1 MRRSFFSGGD
11 VSGRLRVALVVV
23 APVLG
28 GGLLGVLFP
37 KDDTILTFLAVGQGD
52 CIAFSHQGA
61 TIVIDA
67 GPESSARR
75 IGRLLR
81 AEGLTQVD
89 LILVSHPDS
98 DHIGG
103 LDALLTY
110 SPRAQIAALS
120 HFRGNAEL
128 KAELAQARKS
138 EEDVWWI
145 DGSAK
150 LRVGE
155 FRLQIEA
162 PPLEKGDGENPGSM
176 FVWIR
181 GERTAALFTGDAPD
195 QTEYQMLG
203 RERWETDVLKAGHHG
218 SRTSTSMAWLRETT
232 PKYVVFSC
240 GPENPYGH
248 PTPEAL
254 ERVRSIGAQV
264 FRTDRGA
271 SVRFVLR
278 GGRFVPAR

>member
-1 MRRSFFSGGD
+1 M
-11 VSGRLRVALVVV
+11 SGRLRVAIVGG
-23 APVLG
+23 ASILG
-28 GGLLGVLFP
+28 GGLLGVLYP
-37 KDDTILTFLAVGQGD
+37 KDDTILAFLAVGQGD

-67 GPESSARR
+67 GPESSSRR

-81 AEGLTQVD
+81 AEGLTRVD
-89 LILVSHPDS
+89 LVLVSHPDS

-103 LDALLTY
+103 LDAVLAY
-110 SPRAQIAALS
+110 SPGAKIAVLG

-128 KAELAQARKS
+128 QIELEQAGKS
-138 EEDVWWI
+138 EADVWWI
-145 DGSAK
+145 EESAR
-150 LRVGE
+150 LRVGD
-155 FRLQIEA
+155 FRLQIEV
-162 PPLEKGDGENPGSM
+162 PPIEPGDDENSGSM

-181 GERTAALFTGDAPD
+181 GERTAALLTGDAPD

-240 GPENPYGH
+240 GPDNPYGH
-248 PTPEAL
+248 PTAEAL
-254 ERVRSIGAQV
+254 ERAKSIGARV
-264 FRTDRGA
+264 LRTDAGR
-271 SVRFVLR
+271 SIRFVLQ
-278 GGRFVPAR
+278 GGRFVPER